1 MEESN
6 KLILKQYSS
15 ELVEQKVFRK
25 LDNKSKIIKRKK
37 AILFSLNARIAYA
50 FSFLLIFLIGFFW
63 FGEDNSDL
71 KNEKNTFVDRVK
83 GVVNE
88 NNHNSRL
95 MIYRKN
101 NDDVDLLTK
110 GSLLKASDL
119 IQLAYFSS
127 KDSFGVIFSVDSNG
141 IISLHYPINEKN
153 SPKLIINKKTFLSR
167 AFELD
172 DTPGFE
178 RFYFIS
184 SNQKINVPI
193 LIKNVK
199 NILKIKN
206 VSVESKL
213 KLEDDLNQYSIIF
226 NKGVKK

>member
-119 IQLAYFSS
+119 IQLAYFSR
-127 KDSFGVIFSVDSNG
+127 KDSYGVIFSVDSKG
-141 IISLHYPINEKN
+141 LISLHYPISEKN
-153 SPKLIINKKTFLSR
+153 SSKLIIRKKTFLSR

-178 RFYFIS
+178 KFYFIS
-184 SNQKINVPI
+184 SNREINVSI

-206 VSVESKL
+206 LSDESKL
-213 KLEDDLNQYSIIF
+213 KLEEDLNQYSMIF